1 MGTEYDEQLAA
12 IGVTLLAIADDNR
25 VMKAHLADIKAETAG
40 TSKAFHDI
48 NQRLAVI
55 AANSD
60 LAAEQLIPLGTQL
73 AELEARMVKLESR
86 RGSTIPPPVN
96 GDET

>member
-1 MGTEYDEQLAA
+1 MGTEHDEQLAA
-12 IGVTLLAIADDNR
+12 VGETLQLIADDIR
-25 VMKAHLADIKAETAG
+25 AIKAETAG

-73 AELEARMVKLESR
+73 AELEKRMVRLER
-86 RGSTIPPPVN
+86 RRVSTIPPPVN

>member
-12 IGVTLLAIADDNR
+12 VGETLQLIADDIR
-25 VMKAHLADIKAETAG
+25 AIKAETAG

-60 LAAEQLIPLGTQL
+60 LAAEQLVPLGTQL
-73 AELEARMVKLESR
+73 AELEQRILKLEGR
-86 RGSTIPPPVN
+86 RASTIPPPVTE
-96 GDET
+96 DDT

>member
-25 VMKAHLADIKAETAG
+25 VMKAHLADISAETAG

-48 NQRLAVI
+48 NQRLAII

-73 AELEARMVKLESR
+73 AELEKRMVRLEGR
-86 RGSTIPPPVN
+86 RSSFPPPITE
-96 GDET
+96 DDT

>member
-1 MGTEYDEQLAA
+1 MGTEHDEQLAA
-12 IGVTLLAIADDNR
+12 IAATLLAIADDNR

-73 AELEARMVKLESR
+73 AELEKRMVRLER
-86 RGSTIPPPVN
+86 RRVSTIPPPVTE
-96 GDET
+96 DDT